1 MTDKKVE
8 TSIAIVVPHDKFVG
22 GMQKTGGHISHFK
35 GVVNG
40 FLENGYSVITFLK
53 DPFQKCINPKDD
65 SKHIEIHGKSR
76 IDYLL
81 RLFFWLFK
89 TKRKFSAIY
98 MRHSLGAIAFYPL
111 FFLIFRNKKK
121 ILELNSFSSMGS
133 ISFYFERKSLYFFD
147 SIIVVSKQLEK
158 KIPKYFLSKTIV
170 ITNGVDLNRFKVKST
185 NQELNQDSKIIFGFI
200 GSIKKYYGIE
210 KLLDM
215 FSKLDMQN
223 YILAIAGNGP
233 LLKKLQQSYSRFQ
246 NIKFYGEI
254 EFDNVPNFLSTCSIL
269 VYPGDNFINFQSP
282 IKIYEYLAAGKPIL
296 GANVNSLDEIIN
308 THHRKAGLIFD
319 HNNFNDFKKKASILA
334 ESIRLR
340 NELGSNALSIANQH
354 SWKNKVKEII
364 DFAIL

>member
-1 MTDKKVE
+1 MIDKKAE
-8 TSIAIVVPHDKFVG
+8 DSIAIVVPHNKFVE

-35 GVVNG
+35 GVMNG
-40 FLENGYSVITFLK
+40 FLENGCSVITYLK
-53 DPFQKCINPKDD
+53 DPYQKCINPKDD
-65 SKHIEIHGKSR
+65 SKHIEIDGRFR
-76 IDYLL
+76 IDYLI
-81 RLFFWLFK
+81 RLLFWLFK

-158 KIPKYFLSKTIV
+158 RIPKDLLPKTIV
-170 ITNGVDLNRFKVKST
+170 ISNGVDLNRFNVKST
-185 NQELNQDSKIIFGFI
+185 NQELHQDSNIIFGFI
-200 GSIKKYYGIE
+200 GSIKKNYGIE

-215 FSKLDMQN
+215 FSKLNMQN

-233 LLKKLQQSYSRFQ
+233 LLRQLQQSYSQFQ

-254 EFDNVPNFLSTCSIL
+254 EFDNVPNFLSSCNIL

-296 GANVNSLDEIIN
+296 GANVNSLDKTIN
-308 THHRKAGLIFD
+308 TQHRKAGIIFD
-319 HNNFNDFKKKASILA
+319 HNSFDDFKKKASILA
-334 ESIRLR
+334 ESIKLR

-354 SWKNKVKEII
+354 SWKKKIKEII
-364 DFAIL
+364 NFAQL